1 MASKEAL
8 EKEAAMQ
15 AERAD
20 LRAERDHARE
30 EKSAVEA
37 TLASSM
43 QALAIIRAAR
53 DEEKLAVMLVRKAC
67 VSLVYPTTQADDT
80 EHQLRLGFSG
90 EKTAGLVADGRAM
103 LVTEKCFLASHV
115 EQIILLVSLGLVVSW
130 RKRSTEMHRSKTF
143 NEGVYLL
150 RLQAIEVFPL
160 HGLEDLVSTAVIDV
174 GVVEPGREHDHIMI

>member
-15 AERAD
+15 AEMQAERAD
-20 LRAERDHARE
+20 LCAERDHARE

-90 EKTAGLVADGRAM
+90 EKNLCHDLATTSPLPSHY
-103 LVTEKCFLASHV
+103 LAS
-115 EQIILLVSLGLVVSW
+115 
-130 RKRSTEMHRSKTF
+130 T
-143 NEGVYLL
+143 
-150 RLQAIEVFPL
+150 FPL
-160 HGLEDLVSTAVIDV
+160 PIPYLPAT
-174 GVVEPGREHDHIMI
+174 

>member
-67 VSLVYPTTQADDT
+67 VSLVCSIRQADDT

-90 EKTAGLVADGRAM
+90 EKTAGLVQWVPTLLAQFCVHIWPPKWGPCFRHRGRPA
-103 LVTEKCFLASHV
+103 
-115 EQIILLVSLGLVVSW
+115 
-130 RKRSTEMHRSKTF
+130 
-143 NEGVYLL
+143 
-150 RLQAIEVFPL
+150 
-160 HGLEDLVSTAVIDV
+160 
-174 GVVEPGREHDHIMI
+174 

>member
-1 MASKEAL
+1 MVQTVVTMASKEAL

-67 VSLVYPTTQADDT
+67 VSHVYPITQADDT

-90 EKTAGLVADGRAM
+90 EKKSV
-103 LVTEKCFLASHV
+103 
-115 EQIILLVSLGLVVSW
+115 
-130 RKRSTEMHRSKTF
+130 
-143 NEGVYLL
+143 
-150 RLQAIEVFPL
+150 P
-160 HGLEDLVSTAVIDV
+160 
-174 GVVEPGREHDHIMI
+174 

>member
-67 VSLVYPTTQADDT
+67 VSLVCSIRQADDT

-103 LVTEKCFLASHV
+103 LVTDHGFLASHV
-115 EQIILLVSLGLVVSW
+115 VQTLLLGTLGPIVS
-130 RKRSTEMHRSKTF
+130 
-143 NEGVYLL
+143 
-150 RLQAIEVFPL
+150 
-160 HGLEDLVSTAVIDV
+160 
-174 GVVEPGREHDHIMI
+174 